1 MRGFTLPLPQKG
13 LVVSHPVCK
22 PSIDFATSSRL
33 LTSHCRYSDYL
44 TFSIDIICVVS
55 LVPVQVDTLVASSV
69 DEGIPITNTSV
80 LGV

>member
-1 MRGFTLPLPQKG
+1 M
-13 LVVSHPVCK
+13 VSHPVKVCK
-22 PSIDFATSSRL
+22 PSIDFATSSKL

-44 TFSIDIICVVS
+44 TFSIDIICVIS

-69 DEGIPITNTSV
+69 DAGIPITNTSV